1 MSWILLRQLQQM
13 FRTSTSRRLLTAV
26 CMLTLAV
33 AILGGTAVT
42 HQIRA
47 AQAAPSTI
55 GNFLVDQDHN
65 LQFSQN
71 KQNEPAI
78 TRDPL
83 TGVLIAGANDE
94 IQEPLCPGTT
104 VPLASPCPFAP
115 GVPISAYYRST
126 NNGKTWSGG
135 VLPGFSSIGRV

>member
-1 MSWILLRQLQQM
+1 MSWIPQRQPQQM
-13 FRTSTSRRLLTAV
+13 VRSSTSRRLLINV
-26 CMLTLAV
+26 CILTLAI

-42 HQIRA
+42 YQVRA
-47 AQAAPSTI
+47 AQAAPLTT

-78 TRDPL
+78 TRDPF

-94 IQEPLCPGTT
+94 IGEPLCRTPTT
-104 VPLASPCPFAP
+104 PLTTPCPFAP
-115 GVPISAYYRST
+115 SVSVNGYYRST
-126 NNGKTWSGG
+126 DGG
-135 VLPGFSSIGRV
+135 